1 MYFRRYFSHQWI
13 GLAMVLLLAG
23 FFAAAT
29 RARVVHACVLYKGV
43 SGCGTVAQNKITS
56 ASPALPKMIAR
67 ANALTDLSAIGP
79 YEFHARI
86 LVEPGSSHSQQGEI
100 MIYRDQARSR
110 MELQLGD
117 FHQVEI
123 VSEGTRY
130 VSRSRP
136 YPLAGLDVLNA
147 VEDAVQLPEQ
157 LLADAKIK
165 NRSRTVAGVAASC
178 FDAKRS
184 PVWKTHFCFDSR
196 TGALLEASDYAG
208 QRGRFSGYTAV
219 GEKSFPT
226 RMELTQPGEPRHVEL
241 SEIQVTGR
249 KFDDA
254 SFAVLQGARAF
265 HVCDG
270 MATARATVDSDWT
283 VSRTEMG
290 KVYVYAVVEADG
302 RVHDLTVYG
311 GDKWMEK
318 QVSKAVRKW
327 NFLAA
332 QCGTTAIAS
341 EVVFP
346 LVRPAL
352 ESYSGTSS
360 YSYDSRDN
368 TSTYDPFARNPTS
381 TDINNYINTVNDH

>member
-1 MYFRRYFSHQWI
+1 MYFRRYFSQPWI
-13 GLAMVLLLAG
+13 GLVTVLLLAG
-23 FFAAAT
+23 FFAAAQ
-29 RARVVHACVLYKGV
+29 
-43 SGCGTVAQNKITS
+43 AQNKPP
-56 ASPALPKMIAR
+56 ASRALPEMIDR
-67 ANALTDLSAIGP
+67 ANALTDLSSAVP
-79 YEFHARI
+79 YEMHAQI
-86 LVEPGSSHSQQGEI
+86 AVNPGSKDARQGEI
-100 MIYRDQARSR
+100 TIYRDHNRSR
-110 MELQLGD
+110 TELQLGD
-117 FHQVEI
+117 FHEVEV

-136 YPLAGLDVLNA
+136 YPLAGLDVLKG

-208 QRGRFSGYTAV
+208 RQGRFSGYAAA

-226 RMELTQPGEPRHVEL
+226 KMELTQPGKPRHVEL

-254 SFAVLQGARAF
+254 SFAVPQGARVF
-265 HVCDG
+265 PVCDG
-270 MATARATVDSDWT
+270 MDTARTTVDSDWT

-311 GDKWMEK
+311 GQKWMEK
-318 QVSKAVRKW
+318 QVSKAARNW
-327 NFLAA
+327 NFFPAR
-332 QCGTTAIAS
+332 CGRTAVAS
-341 EVVFP
+341 EVLLP
-346 LVRPAL
+346 LVRPAA
-352 ESYSGTSS
+352 EWDYSSGTSS
-360 YSYDSRDN
+360 DSYS
-368 TSTYDPFARNPTS
+368 TSSASSMFDRPQNLN
-381 TDINNYINTVNDH
+381 TDINNYINTVTDH

>member
-1 MYFRRYFSHQWI
+1 MYFRRYFFQPWI

-23 FFAAAT
+23 FFAAA
-29 RARVVHACVLYKGV
+29 K
-43 SGCGTVAQNKITS
+43 AQNKTTPT
-56 ASPALPKMIAR
+56 SPALPEMIAR
-67 ANALTDLSAIGP
+67 ANALTDLSSAVP
-79 YEFHARI
+79 YELHARI
-86 LVEPGSSHSQQGEI
+86 AVNPGSKNAQQGEI
-100 MIYRDQARSR
+100 TIYRDQARSR

-117 FHQVEI
+117 FRQVEVI
-123 VSEGTRY
+123 SEGTRY

-136 YPLAGLDVLNA
+136 YPLAGLDVLNS
-147 VEDAVQLPEQ
+147 VEDVVQLREQ

-184 PVWKTHFCFDSR
+184 PVWKTHFCFDNR
-196 TGALLEASDYAG
+196 TGALLEASDYSG
-208 QRGRFSGYTAV
+208 WRGRFSGYTAV

-226 RMELTQPGEPRHVEL
+226 KIELTQPEEPRHVQL
-241 SEIQVTGR
+241 SEIQVTGG
-249 KFDDA
+249 KFADA
-254 SFAVLQGARAF
+254 NFAAPQDARVF
-265 HVCDG
+265 PVCDS

-283 VSRTEMG
+283 VSRNEMG

-346 LVRPAL
+346 LVRPAP
-352 ESYSGTSS
+352 ESYS